1 MSRGS
6 AAAVRSVRRSLQAA
20 ADLFWIL
27 LAGKWALLGS
37 IAVCT
42 LLAVAIAYA
51 LPVKYRAET
60 LLKPVQTDTSMLNQ
74 LGLAGGLASLAG
86 LRLPVDDRSAEA
98 RALLES
104 KEFTMEFVRN
114 EGLLPV
120 LFADEWD
127 AAAGRW
133 RTNDPKRIPTE
144 LDAYRVLRDDV
155 RTVSQDPQSGM
166 VLLAIEWTDAELAAS
181 WANKMVELLN
191 EKMRADAL
199 ARSKR
204 NLDFLREEYEKTTVA
219 PLREAIARL
228 MENELQISMLSS
240 VERDYAFRVV
250 DPAIVP
256 NRRVS
261 PNRLLIAASGLVLG
275 LVLGTLI
282 AIARYEPR

>member
-228 MENELQISMLSS
+228 MENELQTSMLSS

>member
-228 MENELQISMLSS
+228 MENELQTSMLSS

-261 PNRLLIAASGLVLG
+261 PNRLLITASGLVLG